1 MTESTTEPSSGADA
15 EEARKRAVENLTYL
29 RALYSDVLRWYG
41 VADSKAQVILTL
53 NGVIIAFSSSSL
65 LSGKEAT
72 WAGWAR
78 VFPWAAALC
87 LASALYFAIDALHS
101 NLHEAN
107 LRGTMS
113 GIAAHG
119 PYLANLDNGWWFG
132 HLATASRTPG
142 EARTASLRD
151 SLIMYLPVTLK
162 VLSPAPPGSHVN
174 AVGAMLAGIGADEE
188 RQVLSAEIVALSVHV
203 LEKHRSVN
211 RGWVACGLGL
221 FLVLLAAATAGP

>member
-1 MTESTTEPSSGADA
+1 MTESTTEPSSGGDA

-29 RALYSDVLRWYG
+29 RALYADVLRWYG

-107 LRGTMS
+107 IR
-113 GIAAHG
+113 
-119 PYLANLDNGWWFG
+119 
-132 HLATASRTPG
+132 ATTPASRLTGGTRRTSTTVGGSDTWPRRRG
-142 EARTASLRD
+142 LLARRV
-151 SLIMYLPVTLK
+151 PRRFVTL
-162 VLSPAPPGSHVN
+162 
-174 AVGAMLAGIGADEE
+174 
-188 RQVLSAEIVALSVHV
+188 
-203 LEKHRSVN
+203 
-211 RGWVACGLGL
+211 
-221 FLVLLAAATAGP
+221 